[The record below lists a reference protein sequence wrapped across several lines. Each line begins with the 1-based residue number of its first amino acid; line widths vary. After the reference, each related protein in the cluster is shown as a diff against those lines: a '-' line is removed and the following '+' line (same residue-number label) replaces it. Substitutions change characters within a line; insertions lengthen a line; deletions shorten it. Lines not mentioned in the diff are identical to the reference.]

1 MSKPS
6 EETSKEALLA
16 ALQAHGQQFL
26 STFGSLGGPSTQPQR
41 KRRKVKHDSGKDK
54 LNSDSTPNVLNSS
67 DDEWHGFSVN
77 ASHSDKETE
86 DEDESKGEESEAD
99 FFHRC
104 FD

>member
-26 STFGSLGGPSTQPQR
+26 STFGSLGGPSTQLQR
-41 KRRKVKHDSGKDK
+41 KRRKVKHNSRRDK
-54 LNSDSTPNVLNSS
+54 LNSESTPDVVNSS
-67 DDEWHGFSVN
+67 EDEWHGFSVN

-86 DEDESKGEESEAD
+86 NEDESEGEESEPD
-99 FFHRC
+99 FFHRF